1 MVGEE
6 EKPDMDEL
14 REKAEVIAE
23 ATGRSVEAII
33 EDLLDDGIVNL
44 SNEEKNNKDLVEQ
57 LKEAAEL
64 ITTVQAIS
72 QEVSDNTVLNGG
84 ENKTDIVVETTLEG
98 DVVDRAIES
107 LQLKADNIK
116 KLVITLAPI
125 FLLLTGG
132 SMEAFGIIDIWD
144 SESEDDDY
152 DPYYD
157 EIYGCTAPD
166 AENYM
171 VEATMDDGSCYW
183 DDNNGGGGGP
193 PPANCQWTWSDTS
206 FLDNENFL
214 VIRANFGDDSCPHE
228 MEGRFIVELHKDDE
242 YQTEYE
248 WDNIKFKQNYEVQHS
263 FSDLESGIYRNHFIF
278 EAYDGSSWNWDSP
291 ETHEVYDTSCYSQ
304 TELDNPSLS
313 AEGNDLVI
321 DMVFSD
327 LSDCGQDIQ
336 INIEVWRGGQLYDTL
351 TYGEVHEGVYW
362 IDSIGDTTIR
372 VQGKGELMDIPDGD
386 DWTVKARYRH
396 ANADDSPYESEWF
409 QSNSIVIDEI
419 DDAIYGCTDITAKN
433 YDTMATDDDGSCEYP
448 PDEPCEVEIQNHYR
462 GHVADDEEQDA
473 ILIAFRVAPSNCEGE
488 KVEIDIELYQDG
500 YDANYTHWVEIN
512 GDNQYTDI
520 SHTFD
525 GVAVGNSWTPRITA
539 TLDGEQLEQVLFWGI
554 DVEEQEPETC
564 EINLFG
570 ITLQTNNTTATVAFD
585 LDCGYY
591 ENDLEGYNVSVQFL
605 IYHVN
610 EKNSGANGTGPLEWT
625 TQLYFI
631 EGYADD
637 IRTLALDN
645 FTVENTTHYDFYWYA
660 IWTDADGNQ
669 QFIEQ
674 TWLNRELSP

>member
-44 SNEEKNNKDLVEQ
+44 SNEEKQTDLVAQ

-64 ITTVQAIS
+64 ITTVQSIS

-84 ENKTDIVVETTLEG
+84 ENKTDILVETTLEG

-152 DPYYD
+152 DPYYA

-171 VEATMDDGSCYW
+171 GEATMDDGSCYW

-193 PPANCQWTWSDTS
+193 PPANCQWTWSDNS

-228 MEGRFIVELHKDDE
+228 MEGRFIVELHRNDE

-263 FSDLESGIYRNHFIF
+263 FSDLEEGIYRNHFIF
-278 EAYDGSSWNWDSP
+278 ETYDGSSWNWDSP
-291 ETHEVYDTSCYSQ
+291 NTHEVYDDSCYPQ

-313 AEGNDLVI
+313 AEGNDLII
-321 DMVFSD
+321 DLVFSD

-336 INIEVWRGGQLYDTL
+336 INIEVWRDGQLYDTL

-372 VQGKGELMDIPDGD
+372 VQGKAELMDIPDGD

-396 ANADDSPYESEWF
+396 ANSDGSPYESEWF

-419 DDAIYGCTDITAKN
+419 DDAIYGCTDITATN

-462 GHVADDEEQDA
+462 GHVAEDEEQDA
-473 ILIAFRVAPSNCEGE
+473 ILVAFRIVPNNCEDE
-488 KVEIDIELYQDG
+488 IVEIDIELYQNG
-500 YDANYTHWVEIN
+500 YDANYSHWFEIN
-512 GDNQYTDI
+512 GDNQYTDV

-539 TLDGEQLEQVLFWGI
+539 TLDDEQLEQVLFWGI
-554 DVEEQEPETC
+554 DVVEQEPEYC
-564 EINLFG
+564 EINLYDIIIG
-570 ITLQTNNTTATVAFD
+570 TNDTHASVGYD
-585 LDCGYY
+585 LDCGYAT
-591 ENDLEGYNVSVQFL
+591 NDLDGYNVSVQFL
-605 IYHVN
+605 VYEVGSAN
-610 EKNSGANGTGPLEWT
+610 NSSAQPIVWETKLSYIKGWESDNR
-625 TQLYFI
+625 YM
-631 EGYADD
+631 
-637 IRTLALDN
+637 TLTN
-645 FTVENTTHYDFYWYA
+645 FTSNNTTHYDFYWYA
-660 IWTDADGNQ
+660 TWTDGNGDMQ
-669 QFIEQ
+669 MIERK
-674 TWLNRELSP
+674 WLNRELSP